1 MSVTPGS
8 VTKLNPVI
16 GLSTT
21 LTLTPTD
28 IGDTVKMSKVLPKG
42 VLVSFPNGNIALT
55 DGITAL
61 NALTP
66 IVDQVLT
73 ETEKLALMHT
83 FSGTDE
89 TYKAVEGGFLVL
101 GANGEMASAN
111 LPSSIWNEGTGKL
124 LVSALPD
131 SVRAGISVV
140 SDYAALLAATDE
152 QKRGLILVADASGD
166 STVDNGAALYQ
177 WLTDKSSF
185 LKISEVESLDID
197 IDALRPNYANV
208 QAAGAVMY
216 DHTLM
221 LEPPSLTDMV
231 ALMEASLNNPGQP
244 LETASYMEM
253 LGSGGNF
260 IFRIENESQLV
271 AYWNTNGGANATF
284 INAGKPAFKLILGPS
299 ADGMH
304 YFYAPGTGAKTGDA
318 ITWEEV
324 TTEGVATSGGATSI
338 VLTED
343 RILSATDSR
352 TLVFSSEIDD
362 LKIALPAGNT
372 LSQVGESFRIANVG
386 TNNIQITDSSKRIVG
401 SGMGILLPN
410 TIRECVLLD
419 KDTDKWVIYDAGTAI
434 VSGGNNDSDYSLVA
448 HQATIFKSASTGGG
462 ALGTTNRLTTV
473 PLSSTKILLIF
484 RDNSNTYRG
493 TAVVLTSNGETC
505 TLGTPIVLKA
515 SAASNFSATKLSN
528 DKVLVAFCDEG
539 NSNSGTVILLSV
551 VNDTISVAAT
561 KVFVSAAWDISI
573 VALTSSTAVVMYR
586 NGNTPTCGEVQLLTI
601 AGTTITSASTLKF
614 GGTPTSVHSLV
625 RISDTQALAVYCDEN
640 SGFLGKACCLTVNGS
655 TLTVGAAKIFSNKTT
670 RWIDITQLTKN
681 KYLVVFQV
689 YEALNDKSK
698 DYRGNAVIISVSDLL
713 DMTIGKSSIV
723 AGEDST
729 GYTVCALS
737 SSSAM
742 ISFWNIA
749 ENTCVAKMLK
759 IDGFSISAGD
769 EYTLYPFRSNH
780 IVLRAIDSKTALLAY
795 TDGNNGGY
803 GIMQLI
809 SRI

>member
-1 MSVTPGS
+1 MPVTPGS
-8 VTKLNPVI
+8 ATKLNPVI

-21 LTLTPTD
+21 LTLTPID

-101 GANGEMASAN
+101 GANGEIASAN

-197 IDALRPNYANV
+197 LSALRPNYENI

-260 IFRIENESQLV
+260 VFRIENESQVV

-304 YFYAPGTGAKTGDA
+304 YFYATGQGSATGDIITWTEVDMGGSDVTVPTATLEKLGIVKPDGSTITINNGVLSSQGGAIATTTRPGLVQPDGASIVVDAKGIVSAAGALLSRVVYETQVTSYTGTTIIPFDNTIPQNTEGDQYMAVA
-318 ITWEEV
+318 ITPKSSASKLLVDVNFVCSCSAPAHVILALFKNSEV
-324 TTEGVATSGGATSI
+324 NAIAASFAYFSAGTATLVINLRHVIASPGAGVATTLKLRVGPHVSATINMNCSSGGAYGLGG
-338 VLTED
+338 VL
-343 RILSATDSR
+343 A
-352 TLVFSSEIDD
+352 SS
-362 LKIALPAGNT
+362 
-372 LSQVGESFRIANVG
+372 
-386 TNNIQITDSSKRIVG
+386 
-401 SGMGILLPN
+401 M
-410 TIRECVLLD
+410 
-419 KDTDKWVIYDAGTAI
+419 I
-434 VSGGNNDSDYSLVA
+434 VS
-448 HQATIFKSASTGGG
+448 
-462 ALGTTNRLTTV
+462 
-473 PLSSTKILLIF
+473 
-484 RDNSNTYRG
+484 
-493 TAVVLTSNGETC
+493 E
-505 TLGTPIVLKA
+505 
-515 SAASNFSATKLSN
+515 
-528 DKVLVAFCDEG
+528 
-539 NSNSGTVILLSV
+539 
-551 VNDTISVAAT
+551 
-561 KVFVSAAWDISI
+561 
-573 VALTSSTAVVMYR
+573 
-586 NGNTPTCGEVQLLTI
+586 
-601 AGTTITSASTLKF
+601 
-614 GGTPTSVHSLV
+614 
-625 RISDTQALAVYCDEN
+625 
-640 SGFLGKACCLTVNGS
+640 FL
-655 TLTVGAAKIFSNKTT
+655 
-670 RWIDITQLTKN
+670 
-681 KYLVVFQV
+681 
-689 YEALNDKSK
+689 
-698 DYRGNAVIISVSDLL
+698 
-713 DMTIGKSSIV
+713 
-723 AGEDST
+723 
-729 GYTVCALS
+729 
-737 SSSAM
+737 
-742 ISFWNIA
+742 
-749 ENTCVAKMLK
+749 
-759 IDGFSISAGD
+759 
-769 EYTLYPFRSNH
+769 
-780 IVLRAIDSKTALLAY
+780 
-795 TDGNNGGY
+795 
-803 GIMQLI
+803 
-809 SRI
+809 